1 MLAFLRRNQI
11 LFSSCFCLLLSLYIL
26 TATARGQ
33 IKNEPVGALL
43 MWILR
48 PLQIAGQGTA
58 NWIKGFRDNYDTL
71 AGFRGENERLR
82 KRVQTLEI
90 ERQRLLEAEATN
102 RRLQQLLDFR
112 SENEWL
118 RKRLQTLEIER
129 QRLLEAEATN
139 RRLQQLLNFRSE
151 LPAGAI
157 TASIIASSAT
167 SWFQSCVLNKGSADG
182 LRKGMAVVTP
192 LGVVGKV
199 VSVTSR
205 TAKVLLLTDPNSG
218 IDVLIQ
224 RTRSRG
230 IVSGSLESGTV
241 LKYMK
246 RSEDVQEGDRLVT
259 SGMDNVFPKG
269 LLVGTVIKVRKQ
281 NRGLFQSVEV
291 WPAVHAERVEEVLVV
306 SAETAA
312 AKK

>member
-11 LFSSCFCLLLSLYIL
+11 FFSSCFCLLLSLYIL
-26 TATARGQ
+26 TAAARGQ
-33 IKNEPVGALL
+33 IKNEPVGTLL

-48 PLQIAGQGTA
+48 PLQIAGQGSA
-58 NWIKGFRDNYDTL
+58 NWIKGFRNHYDTL
-71 AGFRGENERLR
+71 AGFRSENER
-82 KRVQTLEI
+82 
-90 ERQRLLEAEATN
+90 
-102 RRLQQLLDFR
+102 
-112 SENEWL
+112 L

-139 RRLQQLLNFRSE
+139 RHLQQLLDFRSE
-151 LPAGAI
+151 LPSGAI
-157 TASIIASSAT
+157 TATIIASSAS
-167 SWFQSCVLNKGSADG
+167 SWFQSCVISKGSADG
-182 LRKGMAVVTP
+182 VRKGMAVVTP

-199 VSVTSR
+199 VAVTGR

-218 IDVLIQ
+218 IDVLVQ

-241 LKYMK
+241 LKYIK

-259 SGMDNVFPKG
+259 SGLDSGFPKG
-269 LLVGTVIKVRKQ
+269 LLVGTVIRVRKQ

-291 WPAVHAERVEEVLVV
+291 WPAVQAARVEEVLVV
-306 SAETAA
+306 GAQPDA

>member
-11 LFSSCFCLLLSLYIL
+11 FFSSCFCLLLSLYIL
-26 TATARGQ
+26 TASARGQ
-33 IKNEPVGALL
+33 IKNEPIGALL

-71 AGFRGENERLR
+71 AGFRSENER
-82 KRVQTLEI
+82 
-90 ERQRLLEAEATN
+90 
-102 RRLQQLLDFR
+102 
-112 SENEWL
+112 L

-151 LPAGAI
+151 LPGGAI
-157 TASIIASSAT
+157 TASIIAGSAT

-182 LRKGMAVVTP
+182 VRKGMAVVTP

-199 VSVTSR
+199 VTVTGR

-218 IDVLIQ
+218 IDVLVQ

-259 SGMDNVFPKG
+259 SGLDNVFPKG
-269 LLVGTVIKVRKQ
+269 MLVGTVIKVRKQ
-281 NRGLFQSVEV
+281 SRGLFQNVEV
-291 WPAVHAERVEEVLVV
+291 MPAAQASLVEEVMVV
-306 SAETAA
+306 SGETEA